1 MPFNAWKKLAASKFL
16 VDHRPSFFG
25 LPGLLRMQET
35 VKNVNAKLEAKRQAK
50 EANQQLFPAY
60 SPGTWNDSCSQG
72 LLFWWFKVQTTL
84 RNRALNEPCLKRRV
98 YIFYIEYE
106 QETGSMFAS
115 LGQGLWYDF
124 NLWFKETSPNL
135 WMSSFQ
141 VFSFCIW

>member
-1 MPFNAWKKLAASKFL
+1 MPERNWRHQNSWLIIGRHFLGCPACYPCRRQSTMSMPSWKRNARLR
-16 VDHRPSFFG
+16 RPINDCF
-25 LPGLLRMQET
+25 
-35 VKNVNAKLEAKRQAK
+35 
-50 EANQQLFPAY
+50 QLIL
-60 SPGTWNDSCSQG
+60 PGTWNDSCSQG

-141 VFSFCIW
+141 VFSFCIC